1 MNILELSEQGIDP
14 YPAAEFPTNAFS
26 TEIKE
31 NFKDDEEREVVIAGR
46 MMSRRVMGKA
56 SFAELQDSKGRIQV
70 YITRDDICP
79 GENKDLY
86 NNVFKR
92 LLDIGDF
99 IGVKGKVFRTQTGEI
114 SVHASELTL
123 LSKSLKPLPIVKYKD
138 GVAYDKFDDPE
149 LRNEGVKDTFLKRAT
164 IIRTLRSILDN
175 AGYTEVDTP
184 ILQNIA
190 GGASARPFI
199 THFNALNQDMYMRI
213 ATELYLKRLIVGGF
227 EGVYEMGKNFRN
239 EGMDKTHNPEFT

>member
-1 MNILELSEQGIDP
+1 MNVLELSEQEILRRQSLDELRKMGINP
-14 YPAAEFPTNAFS
+14 YPAAEYPTNAFS
-26 TEIKE
+26 TEIRDS
-31 NFKDDEEREVVIAGR
+31 FRDDDEPREVMIAGR

-70 YITRDDICP
+70 YITRDDLCP

-99 IGVKGKVFRTQTGEI
+99 IGVKGFVFRTQTGEI
-114 SVHASELTL
+114 SVHCKELTL

-149 LRNEGVKDTFLKRAT
+149 LRYRQ
-164 IIRTLRSILDN
+164 R
-175 AGYTEVDTP
+175 YVD
-184 ILQNIA
+184 LA
-190 GGASARPFI
+190 
-199 THFNALNQDMYMRI
+199 
-213 ATELYLKRLIVGGF
+213 
-227 EGVYEMGKNFRN
+227 
-239 EGMDKTHNPEFT
+239 

>member
-1 MNILELSEQGIDP
+1 MNILELSEQEINRRNCLNELRAMGIDP
-14 YPAAEFPTNAFS
+14 YPAAEYPTNAYT

-31 NFKDDEEREVVIAGR
+31 AFKDDDEPREVCIAGR

-56 SFAELQDSKGRIQV
+56 SFAEIQDSKGRIQV

-149 LRNEGVKDTFLKRAT
+149 LRYRQRYVDLVVNEGVKNTFLQRAT
-164 IIRTLRSILDN
+164 VIRTLR
-175 AGYTEVDTP
+175 
-184 ILQNIA
+184 
-190 GGASARPFI
+190 
-199 THFNALNQDMYMRI
+199 
-213 ATELYLKRLIVGGF
+213 
-227 EGVYEMGKNFRN
+227 
-239 EGMDKTHNPEFT
+239 